1 MTTFLED
8 IDYMLVANRATCD
21 SLKKAIEKSNDV
33 KELKALG
40 TTATM
45 MFEMTSQ
52 VLANAAE
59 IIRRH
64 RERDR

>member
-33 KELKALG
+33 KELKVLG